1 MGSLKQIT
9 EQLSVD
15 LNSENILS
23 FAISL
28 AGNWVPDLQSFSE
41 GEAITDAVLQP
52 SCILYP
58 GIIKSSPI
66 FHTTFH
72 GSLPATSVASYS
84 LGICGFWSFTVFV
97 PEDKKSLGR
106 LMSVLLLSCP
116 VCYEVLSLLAVVS
129 FLFEVVD
136 AIPGG
141 TAYRFFFLI
150 TAHQFKCVD
159 NLSVIRFRKIWT

>member
-1 MGSLKQIT
+1 M
-9 EQLSVD
+9 
-15 LNSENILS
+15 
-23 FAISL
+23 
-28 AGNWVPDLQSFSE
+28 PDLQSFSE

-141 TAYRFFFLI
+141 TAYRFFF
-150 TAHQFKCVD
+150 F
-159 NLSVIRFRKIWT
+159 

>member
-1 MGSLKQIT
+1 M
-9 EQLSVD
+9 
-15 LNSENILS
+15 
-23 FAISL
+23 
-28 AGNWVPDLQSFSE
+28 PDLQSFSE

-141 TAYRFFFLI
+141 TAYRFFFSNYSPSVQMRRQSICNKIQKDL
-150 TAHQFKCVD
+150 
-159 NLSVIRFRKIWT
+159 NLRSRST